1 MNKFRILALFGLLWV
16 VNANAQWWVTGYTE
30 SPELQN
36 KYWTYREN
44 FRKYLTVIGALEG
57 EGLPFSDL
65 TPNSHLYNDV
75 VNIDNNNNV
84 TLNNNAGIETN
95 LNGKINVGGDVTA
108 YMAEYMGILASE
120 YWLLHNGGMASSQEE
135 TAVLN
140 EMYFVVY
147 AMERLDKY
155 SQIYYDKDNP
165 NLPPPVDGFFVRED
179 APLIIFDQLTNS
191 GGYPQVKWMS
201 SIGAQG
207 LPLNNAKSLATG
219 LNIADAIDEVTG
231 NPVYIKLKKDK
242 KDIYGNYRPSPSRCF
257 SP

>member
-1 MNKFRILALFGLLWV
+1 MNKLKTLALLGLLWAI
-16 VNANAQWWVTGYTE
+16 NTKAQWWVTGYTE
-30 SPELQN
+30 SQELQT

-44 FRKYLTVIGALEG
+44 LRKYLTVIDDKPGG
-57 EGLPFSDL
+57 GLPFSDL

-84 TLNNNAGIETN
+84 SLNNNAGIVTN

-108 YMAEYMGILASE
+108 YMAEYMGVLASE

-135 TAVLN
+135 NAVLN
-140 EMYFVVY
+140 EIYFALY

-155 SQIYYDKDNP
+155 ANKYYNP
-165 NLPPPVDGFFVRED
+165 TQAPDTDADGFFVRED
-179 APLIIFDQLTNS
+179 APLNIFDKLTNS

-201 SIGAQG
+201 AIGAQG